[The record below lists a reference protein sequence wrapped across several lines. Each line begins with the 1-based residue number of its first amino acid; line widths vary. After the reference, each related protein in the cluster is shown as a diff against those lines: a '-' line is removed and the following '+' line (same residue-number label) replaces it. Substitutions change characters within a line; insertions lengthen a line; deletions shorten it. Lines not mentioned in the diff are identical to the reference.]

1 MVGTLLW
8 SALALSGVATLAL
21 LMYLDLRLAALKQ
34 SGDLPASTPRLFG
47 CSGGL
52 SSVGQTIDLQ
62 LLYSRQYREVD
73 GHTRALVPIVRVTLP
88 LTPVLLFAAVIA

>member
-34 SGDLPASTPRLFG
+34 SGDIPASTQQLFG
-47 CSGGL
+47 FSGGL
-52 SSVGQTIDLQ
+52 SSVGQTIDLP
-62 LLYSRQYREVD
+62 LLYSRQYREID

-88 LTPVLLFAAVIA
+88 LTPVLLLAAVIA